1 MSISFT
7 ARANGPD
14 VRLARR
20 IFHGVERPDYGD
32 VATLSPREARALAKD
47 LIRAADE
54 AEAEAEPT
62 RRGAF
67 AAAALTSISAL
78 RVEIARLEGVILRQS

>member
-20 IFHGVERPDYGD
+20 IFHGVERPDYDD

-54 AEAEAEPT
+54 AEASAEQTRVKALADARKKAEAKQ
-62 RRGAF
+62 
-67 AAAALTSISAL
+67 I
-78 RVEIARLEGVILRQS
+78 EIARLEAGAPT

>member
-7 ARANGPD
+7 ARADGPD

-20 IFHGVERPDYGD
+20 TFHGVEPAEYETL
-32 VATLSPREARALAKD
+32 ANLSPREARALAKD

-62 RRGAF
+62 RRDAPRF
-67 AAAALTSISAL
+67 VALTSISAL
-78 RVEIARLEGVILRQS
+78 RIEIARLEAVILRQS